1 MTRITAIDSQ
11 ALSLPVMELR
21 RLRYFVAV
29 AEELHFGRA
38 AERLHVAQPAL
49 SQQIRVLEH
58 ELGARLFERNS
69 RRVTL
74 TEAGAALLGGAPQL
88 LAVAAELEARV
99 RAVAAGG
106 AGCLRVHTTRSAPM
120 GITAAAIDRF
130 RSEWPAVALDLVTG
144 FTGWNLE
151 ELRAGRSDVVFVR
164 PPVDAG
170 EGVEVVPLGDE
181 ELVIA
186 LPAGHRL
193 AARTRRR
200 GISAEDLRGE
210 DVVSWPR
217 RNAPGMH
224 DRIEAQVWGG
234 TRPRVV
240 REEPD
245 DEQILRAVAGGAGLA
260 VMIGTRLA
268 SLRVPGVAVRRF
280 SGPAPTV
287 GLALAWRPDG
297 APPPAARFVEL
308 ASRLAS
314 AATG

>member
-1 MTRITAIDSQ
+1 MTRITAVDNQ
-11 ALSLPVMELR
+11 ALSLRVMELR

-38 AERLHVAQPAL
+38 AERLHIAQPAL
-49 SQQIRVLEH
+49 SQQIRVLER
-58 ELGARLFERNS
+58 EFGTRLFERNS
-69 RRVTL
+69 RRVAL

-88 LAVAAELEARV
+88 LQVAAELEARV
-99 RAVAAGG
+99 RAVSVGG

-120 GITAAAIDRF
+120 GITAALIDRF
-130 RSEWPAVALDLVTG
+130 RSEWPAVAPDLVTG

-164 PPVDAG
+164 PPLDAG
-170 EGVEVVPLGDE
+170 DGVEVVPLGDE
-181 ELVIA
+181 ELVVA

-193 AARTRRR
+193 AARSRRR

-224 DRIEAQVWGG
+224 DRIEAQVWAG
-234 TRPRVV
+234 TRPHVV

-245 DEQILRAVAGGAGLA
+245 DEQVLRAVAAGAGLA

-268 SLRVPGVAVRRF
+268 SLRVPGVVVRRF
-280 SGPAPTV
+280 SEPTPTV

-297 APPPAARFVEL
+297 APPAAARFVEL
-308 ASRLAS
+308 AGRLAS
-314 AATG
+314 PTAG